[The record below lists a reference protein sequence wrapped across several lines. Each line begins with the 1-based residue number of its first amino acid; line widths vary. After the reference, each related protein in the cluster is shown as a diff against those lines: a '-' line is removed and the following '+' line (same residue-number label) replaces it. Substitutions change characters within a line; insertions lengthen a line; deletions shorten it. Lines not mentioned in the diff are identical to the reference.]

1 MSASPLPDGAAGGC
15 VSLTFS
21 SGSGLDLV
29 IAAAGGFSRS
39 SLEGSVEQAHSA
51 NIKLLRSA
59 ACSVWCLLCGS
70 FFIGSLLLGLWSD
83 DRPAGND
90 LFNLLD
96 VVIRLRDSALDL
108 LRLFDGIE
116 DLVGGL
122 GDDLLRRLRLISEIE
137 APFRVKTGANAHC
150 QALDGG
156 DNFNSKPI
164 HSVTSLIASC
174 PVFGSFIADFSPNQK
189 PRIMAF
195 MWPTAVI

>member
-1 MSASPLPDGAAGGC
+1 MSASPMPDGASGGS
-15 VSLTFS
+15 VSSTFS
-21 SGSGLDLV
+21 RGRGPAPAP
-29 IAAAGGFSRS
+29 AAAGGPSRS
-39 SLEGSVEQAHSA
+39 SLAGSVEQAHSA

-59 ACSVWCLLCGS
+59 ACSGRRMLCGS

-108 LRLFDGIE
+108 LRLFDGID

-122 GDDLLRRLRLISEIE
+122 GDDLLRHLRQISEIE
-137 APFRVKTGANAHC
+137 APFRVKTGAKAQC
-150 QALDGG
+150 QAQ
-156 DNFNSKPI
+156 NNNKKNKNKPN

-174 PVFGSFIADFSPNQK
+174 PVFG
-189 PRIMAF
+189 
-195 MWPTAVI
+195 